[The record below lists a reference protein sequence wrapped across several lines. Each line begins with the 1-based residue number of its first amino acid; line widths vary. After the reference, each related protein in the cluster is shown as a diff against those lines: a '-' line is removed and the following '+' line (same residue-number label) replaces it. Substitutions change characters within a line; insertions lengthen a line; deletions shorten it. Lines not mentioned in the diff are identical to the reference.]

1 MQRNPAALAAMRV
14 AAASLSR
21 PGAAADIAR
30 VLAGLTGGPGRDD
43 HPAGGSRKPASGRR
57 QDLLGAVA
65 GDLAAR
71 RDRPQER
78 DLGTAPADR

>member
-1 MQRNPAALAAMRV
+1 M
-14 AAASLSR
+14 
-21 PGAAADIAR
+21 
-30 VLAGLTGGPGRDD
+30 LAGLTGGPGRDD
-43 HPAGGSRKPASGRR
+43 HPAGGSRKPASGRG